1 RPKELEKL
9 YLRIKVN
16 GPCLTSLTSHQ
27 EERNKIKYIT
37 ITTINSENSYKST
50 LQKVFGDKYHVP
62 SDERIKIL
70 RSDVIPADE
79 QTQTTHTQETQK
91 STSNQ
96 SDDFFSLNI
105 VDPVMTTFNS
115 RSAGIT
121 SSKSNSSVLALPADE
136 FSTANTHFSE
146 HSGLFVTDLP
156 PLKILSGRC
165 SSGAVQDKQLMRSLE
180 ERTNE
185 TENSIT
191 PQRDVEI
198 MGESEGIQSDSNYF
212 SPSSSLI
219 LPKKVPSALQEID
232 KMKKM
237 KKTQRFLNTDIL
249 GKENEFNNEKYT
261 QHASKLFRKVSSAIS
276 RKITASDI
284 EIDYGKELDKEKEK
298 QKSRARAHKADIT
311 KKVSAAISTK
321 IKLSDIREEVIEIED
336 DLQPQQKLG
345 NEKEIRKHT
354 EYLKEM
360 GPKVSTD
367 RKIRTYGIEK
377 EAIISIQD
385 DLEDGKEKEEQKYDS
400 VNAVKLLQDTA
411 CSRQIKLSHTIQRAI
426 ISNHQDDLDCGKD
439 LDKEKEEQKSIAH
452 KAEITNNVSVA
463 ISRKMKLS
471 ETREEIIEIEDD
483 LQHEQRL
490 GNEKEIRKRTKH
502 IKELGQK
509 VSTDRKITCG
519 IEKKAIM
526 SNRQDDL
533 DYGKDLDEEKEEHK
547 SSPHKVE
554 ITNKVS
560 VAVSKKM
567 KLSDTREEIIEIED
581 DLQHQQTLSNEKEIR
596 KQTEYIKKTEQKVST
611 DRKITSGIEE
621 EAIQDYLEDGK
632 EEEQKDSVNAV
643 EMLQDTAFLRQ
654 IKLSHTRQRAII
666 SSHQD
671 YLDYGKDLDIDKV
684 QKSSAHKA
692 EVTKKVSAAISR
704 NLKLRE
710 EIIEIKDDLQQ
721 EQNLGNEKEMRKYIE
736 HIKEVIQKVS
746 TDRKMSGKEEEA
758 VMSIQNDLEEKQ
770 EIGKEKEE
778 QKDSVNAVEL
788 LQNTN
793 FSGQIKHTRQ
803 RAIMS
808 SHQDDLEYEKDL
820 DKEKEEQKSRL
831 NKAELIK
838 KVSANTL
845 RKMKLSDTR
854 DEIIEIEDDVS
865 NSREEI
871 IEIEDDLQHE
881 QKLVNEKEIPKLTEH
896 IRKLFQKVCTNRKIS
911 GIKEKAIMSIQDVEH
926 EQEIAKE
933 KEVQK
938 DSVNAVE
945 LLQETDFSGQE
956 KLNHTRQTPIMS
968 SHQDDLDFGKD
979 LDKEKEEQKS
989 RLNKAE
995 LIKKVSAATLRKMKL
1010 SGTRD
1015 EIIEIED
1022 DVSNS
1027 REEIIEIEEDLQHEQ
1042 KLVNEKEIPKL
1053 AEHIRKVF
1061 QKVCNN
1067 RKISGIEEEAIM
1079 SIQDVEHEQEIVKE
1093 KEVQKDSVNAVE
1105 FLQETDF
1112 SGQEKLSH
1120 TRQTPIMSS
1129 HKDDLE
1135 FGKDL
1140 DKEKEQQEFSAPKK
1154 VSSAILRKLKPIN
1167 TRQEAIIEI
1176 EDDLRHKQK
1185 LDDEKEMQRHT
1196 VHTVEMVKNVSTNI
1210 SRKTRTSD
1218 TEQKSKRSI
1227 IYDLLSERIS
1237 QCLRREKQ
1245 KYNYNS
1251 PPKMFQNIST
1261 ISRQIKSSKGIQKL
1275 LSVQEQEHEKAEERS
1290 TENYF
1295 QGYSQQ
1301 KIQKCIANG
1310 SKMVQKLST
1319 ALSELKLTNTEEE
1332 PIMSI
1337 QSDVHPEIQ
1346 LDNDME
1352 IEKITENSSEMVQK
1366 LSTAISGKAK
1376 LNNRRHGTKMSIQCD
1391 LEYEQKLKNGNEERD
1406 QSKQI
1411 EILCDDEVAQ
1421 TRSEISACTDVYS
1434 KNTEQPGVRQL
1445 VVILKRFDANIYQKK
1460 STKELCSEHV
1470 RNINL
1475 KDTERETNTIDNVE
1489 KSLEKMF
1496 QSLDSGNSTT
1506 VQEKKTSR
1514 NKISLRRKRKSKES
1528 GPSSATHQDSI
1539 LEMSHI
1545 TDTNNAAIIYKR
1557 RRTLC
1562 NPNDITILPDQ
1573 DDEVERYRRRLSKEY
1588 PLQEELDLRRS
1599 NIIHSTPEKTKE
1611 LSQSKLPV
1619 EDSINLDEINIQKC
1633 IEHTPANPIRKD
1645 RDSSN
1650 SLTKKHAKEHHLLR
1664 SSRKEKTKK
1673 RINFQVLPLFDA
1685 DAINLHK
1692 TKKMTQKRRHEG
1704 FAKVNKDDRS
1714 MLNKSF
1720 HEIFGWSD
1728 DGETFLKEVL
1738 SKSCVND
1745 VSKNI
1750 SSKSTAI
1757 NSSNADMSKR
1767 RDDAEVNGSKIDK
1780 SKKRIPNDKI
1790 RYADLIRETE
1800 ACNHNAKNTFRKIVE
1815 DIQDDIND
1823 GESLM
1828 EMLHAKKMQHNIVQ

>member
-1 RPKELEKL
+1 MYGRPKELEKL
-9 YLRIKVN
+9 DLRIKVN

-232 KMKKM
+232 KMKKI

-298 QKSRARAHKADIT
+298 QKSRARAHKAEIT

-321 IKLSDIREEVIEIED
+321 IKLSDIREEIIEIDD
-336 DLQPQQKLG
+336 DLQPEQKLG
-345 NEKEIRKHT
+345 NEKEIRKHFG
-354 EYLKEM
+354 YIKEM
-360 GPKVSTD
+360 GPKVSTV
-367 RKIRTYGIEK
+367 RKIRTCRIER

-385 DLEDGKEKEEQKYDS
+385 DLKDGKEKEEPKDDS
-400 VNAVKLLQDTA
+400 VNAVELLQDTA

-439 LDKEKEEQKSIAH
+439 LDKENEEQESTAH
-452 KAEITNNVSVA
+452 KAEITNNASVA

-471 ETREEIIEIEDD
+471 EIREEIIEIEDD

-490 GNEKEIRKRTKH
+490 GNEKEIRK
-502 IKELGQK
+502 QA
-509 VSTDRKITCG
+509 D
-519 IEKKAIM
+519 
-526 SNRQDDL
+526 
-533 DYGKDLDEEKEEHK
+533 
-547 SSPHKVE
+547 
-554 ITNKVS
+554 
-560 VAVSKKM
+560 
-567 KLSDTREEIIEIED
+567 
-581 DLQHQQTLSNEKEIR
+581 
-596 KQTEYIKKTEQKVST
+596 YIKKMVQKVST

-632 EEEQKDSVNAV
+632 EEEQADSVNAV
-643 EMLQDTAFLRQ
+643 EMLQDTAVLRQ
-654 IKLSHTRQRAII
+654 IKPSHTRQRANI

-671 YLDYGKDLDIDKV
+671 YLDLGKDLDIEKV

-692 EVTKKVSAAISR
+692 EMTKKVSAAISR

-710 EIIEIKDDLQQ
+710 EIIEIKDDLQH
-721 EQNLGNEKEMRKYIE
+721 EQNLNNEKEMRKQIE
-736 HIKEVIQKVS
+736 HIKEVVQKVS
-746 TDRKMSGKEEEA
+746 TDRKISCIEEEA
-758 VMSIQNDLEEKQ
+758 ITSIQNDLEEKQEIGNKKEEQKDSVNAVELFQNTAFSGQIKHTRQRAIMSSHQDDLEYETDLGKEKEEQKSSLHQAEMIKKVSANTLRKMKLSDTRDEIIEIEDDVSNSREEIIEIEDDLQHEQKLVNEKEMRKHIEHIKEVVQKVSTDRKISGIEEEAIMSIQNDLEEKQ

-788 LQNTN
+788 FQNTA

-808 SHQDDLEYEKDL
+808 SHQDDLEYETDL
-820 DKEKEEQKSRL
+820 DKEKEEQKSSL
-831 NKAELIK
+831 HKAEMIK

-911 GIKEKAIMSIQDVEH
+911 GIKEEAIMSIQDVEH

-938 DSVNAVE
+938 NSVNAVE
-945 LLQETDFSGQE
+945 LLQETDFSGRE
-956 KLNHTRQTPIMS
+956 KLSHTRQTPIMS

-989 RLNKAE
+989 SLHKAE
-995 LIKKVSAATLRKMKL
+995 MIKKVSAATLRKMKL
-1010 SGTRD
+1010 SDTRD

-1022 DVSNS
+1022 
-1027 REEIIEIEEDLQHEQ
+1027 DLQHEQ

-1053 AEHIRKVF
+1053 TEDIRKRF
-1061 QKVCNN
+1061 QKVCTN
-1067 RKISGIEEEAIM
+1067 RKISDIEEEAIM
-1079 SIQDVEHEQEIVKE
+1079 SIQDVEHEQEIAKE
-1093 KEVQKDSVNAVE
+1093 KEVQRDSVNAVE
-1105 FLQETDF
+1105 LLQETDF

-1120 TRQTPIMSS
+1120 IRQTPIMSS
-1129 HKDDLE
+1129 HQDDLD

-1176 EDDLRHKQK
+1176 EDDLRYKQK

-1196 VHTVEMVKNVSTNI
+1196 VHTVEMVQNVCTNI

-1475 KDTERETNTIDNVE
+1475 KDAERETNTIDNVE

-1506 VQEKKTSR
+1506 VQEKKTSH

-1545 TDTNNAAIIYKR
+1545 TDTSNAAIIYKR

-1562 NPNDITILPDQ
+1562 NPNDITMLPDQ

-1611 LSQSKLPV
+1611 LSQSKRPV

-1645 RDSSN
+1645 SDSSN

-1673 RINFQVLPLFDA
+1673 RINFQDLPLFGA

-1738 SKSCVND
+1738 SKSCG
-1745 VSKNI
+1745 K
-1750 SSKSTAI
+1750 
-1757 NSSNADMSKR
+1757 
-1767 RDDAEVNGSKIDK
+1767 
-1780 SKKRIPNDKI
+1780 
-1790 RYADLIRETE
+1790 
-1800 ACNHNAKNTFRKIVE
+1800 H
-1815 DIQDDIND
+1815 
-1823 GESLM
+1823 
-1828 EMLHAKKMQHNIVQ
+1828 